1 MMLVLP
7 TDIPEE
13 PLFRA
18 YKKLLSAVNVLYK
31 IKVHTICTHIKVG
44 GAIMLATRVFQNG
57 NSQAIRIPQELRTD
71 KKDYIINKIGEV
83 YVIYPKDDPWAAS
96 RNIVGTFPEDFMS
109 DRNQPPYNDIREE
122 F

>member
-1 MMLVLP
+1 
-7 TDIPEE
+7 
-13 PLFRA
+13 
-18 YKKLLSAVNVLYK
+18 
-31 IKVHTICTHIKVG
+31 
-44 GAIMLATRVFQNG
+44 MLATRVFQNG

-71 KKDYIINKIGEV
+71 KKDYLINKIGEV